1 LPIVPR
7 DRALVLRRPVV
18 RRLVEEVGR
27 LREHQ
32 EAVAETG
39 RDPEQLMVL
48 SRQAQPDPFAE
59 ARTRSAQVDDDVE
72 HFAGDDA
79 HELSL
84 RLLDLVVQAAEN
96 SARRARMIVLHEVDV
111 DAGRVAES
119 ATVVALE
126 EEAARI
132 AEDFRL

>member
-1 LPIVPR
+1 
-7 DRALVLRRPVV
+7 
-18 RRLVEEVGR
+18 
-27 LREHQ
+27 
-32 EAVAETG
+32 

-132 AEDFRL
+132 AEDFRLQQHDFGQRGGGCLERHDQNTLSRSRLRRYSP